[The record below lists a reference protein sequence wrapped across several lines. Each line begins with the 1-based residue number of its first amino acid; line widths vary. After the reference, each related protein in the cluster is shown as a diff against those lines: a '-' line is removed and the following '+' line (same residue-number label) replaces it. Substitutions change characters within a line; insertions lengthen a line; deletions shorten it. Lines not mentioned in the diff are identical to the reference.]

1 MSNDNLTIVSNR
13 LPVRLTPDERGEWRV
28 HRSDGGLVG
37 ALEPVLRQRG
47 GTWVGWSGTSG
58 RLPREASVELDLH
71 TREAGFHLEPVAL
84 SAAEHDTF
92 YEGACN
98 RTLWP
103 LLHGLPNLSTTRST
117 YRRAYGSVNRRFAKV
132 VARVARGGTV
142 WVHDYHLLQMGED
155 LRRRLPDARLG
166 FFFHTPF
173 PRPEVML
180 RLPWGASLLPS
191 LLSYDVIGF
200 QTEDDRLNFHAWV
213 GALLW
218 LGSESSADAQADIAR
233 RTAVFPISVDWEEF
247 HHGASAPGV
256 LARAREIREEH
267 AGRRILLGVDRLD
280 YTKGIPERLTAYERV
295 LELHPELAERVVF
308 VQLAVPSRTGIAEY
322 GSTRARVEAIVAR
335 VNARFGTAGWTPV
348 RYLYGTWSREELLAW
363 YVGADVAVVTPL
375 RDGMN
380 LVAKEFVAAN
390 REEGV
395 LVLSRGAGAAREL
408 GEGAL
413 LAEPADVGALASTLH
428 QALHLPGVERRK
440 RLSRLQ
446 EHLRGNDVHR
456 WASSFLHALRGERAP
471 GSRGR

>member
-1 MSNDNLTIVSNR
+1 MSNDRLTIVSNR
-13 LPVRLTPDERGEWRV
+13 LPVRLTPDERGEWRA

-58 RLPREASVELDLH
+58 RLPHEANAELARH
-71 TREAGFHLEPVAL
+71 TLGAGFQLEPVPL
-84 SAAEHDTF
+84 SALEHDTF

-98 RTLWP
+98 QTLWP
-103 LLHGLPNLSTTRST
+103 LLHGLPDRIRTMGA
-117 YRRAYGSVNRRFAKV
+117 YKRAYGSVNLRFAKV
-132 VARVARGGTV
+132 VAKVARGGTV
-142 WVHDYHLLQMGED
+142 WVHDYHLLQMGEE
-155 LRRRLPDARLG
+155 LRRRLPHARLG

-173 PRPEVML
+173 PRPEVMH

-191 LLSYDVIGF
+191 LLCFDVIGF
-200 QTEDDRLNFHAWV
+200 QTEDDRLNFQAWV

-218 LGSESSADAQADIAR
+218 LRSERSAEAQADVAR

-247 HHGASAPGV
+247 HDGASAPGV
-256 LARAREIREEH
+256 LARAQEIRTEH

-280 YTKGIPERLTAYERV
+280 YTKGIPERLTAYERM
-295 LELHPELAERVVF
+295 LEMHPELMERVVF

-322 GSTRARVEAIVAR
+322 EITRARVEAIVAR
-335 VNARFGTAGWTPV
+335 VNARFGSNGWTPV

-380 LVAKEFVAAN
+380 LVAKEFAAAN
-390 REEGV
+390 REQGV

-413 LAEPADVGALASTLH
+413 LAEPSDVGALASTLH
-428 QALHLPGVERRK
+428 DALHLPGGERRQ
-440 RLSRLQ
+440 RLHRLQ
-446 EHLRGNDVHR
+446 EHVRRNDVHR
-456 WASSFLHALRGERAP
+456 WASSFLDALRGDGKPE
-471 GSRGR
+471 SRRR